1 MPDLGQAQT
10 GHGVKAL
17 RSTPKQLK
25 LTASDKTA
33 AMFKCMGNNHYVP
46 MLWAGTATVASG
58 TTAVV
63 LASGVKF
70 YDMDLATYATVIA
83 TAKSDPGGDFW
94 VAHDTGAN
102 TITLTIGT
110 TAADAIDFNVQYM
123 LGPGIDI
130 STLSTRGT
138 GAPAQSYP

>member
-10 GHGVKAL
+10 GSL

-25 LTASDKTA
+25 LTASDKAA

-46 MLWAGTATVASG
+46 MLWASNATIASG
-58 TTAVV
+58 TTSVV

-70 YDMDLATYATVIA
+70 YDMELASYATVTA
-83 TAKSDPGGDFW
+83 TATSDPGADYW
-94 VAHDTGAN
+94 VAQDTVAN
-102 TITLTIGT
+102 TLTLTIGSAV
-110 TAADAIDFNVQYM
+110 AADVNFNVQFM